1 MGHLVAVETREQQ
14 MLVATDFDGSPV
26 LVYRPDGSVIK
37 EIAYSPFGRVIKD
50 TNPNMELP
58 LGYRGGIVAPNHR
71 GQLLFMPE
79 EKRFYDSEIG
89 QWFNPDWKRL
99 MSPLTSP
106 FDLFQYRFE
115 NNNPI
120 RVNSEKTDFDSSS
133 EAWAKLYGYGLD
145 DILGSA
151 DDVQQTLIPQH
162 RVSPTMLPD
171 LKLVSGLEAAVE
183 SARATLGQMS
193 FVNHNRPAA
202 GGQLI
207 VLNRRFS
214 GAPSSLGNGLLL
226 SVLANDHPDAST
238 GLVVARAVKNVQG
251 SVLQNVLESLVNGS
265 QILMDLSHVEGSRQS
280 VYYFHK
286 PSRDQVSRLCV
297 YT

>member
-1 MGHLVAVETREQQ
+1 MPYYIKGHYIFAVVVLLNKGSIHSSMTLNDDCSGTIGLREDFAKQCFET
-14 MLVATDFDGSPV
+14 
-26 LVYRPDGSVIK
+26 
-37 EIAYSPFGRVIKD
+37 
-50 TNPNMELP
+50 
-58 LGYRGGIVAPNHR
+58 
-71 GQLLFMPE
+71 LLEF
-79 EKRFYDSEIG
+79 S
-89 QWFNPDWKRL
+89 L
-99 MSPLTSP
+99 
-106 FDLFQYRFE
+106 
-115 NNNPI
+115 
-120 RVNSEKTDFDSSS
+120 
-133 EAWAKLYGYGLD
+133 LD
-145 DILGSA
+145 
-151 DDVQQTLIPQH
+151 
-162 RVSPTMLPD
+162 
-171 LKLVSGLEAAVE
+171 SGLEAAVE